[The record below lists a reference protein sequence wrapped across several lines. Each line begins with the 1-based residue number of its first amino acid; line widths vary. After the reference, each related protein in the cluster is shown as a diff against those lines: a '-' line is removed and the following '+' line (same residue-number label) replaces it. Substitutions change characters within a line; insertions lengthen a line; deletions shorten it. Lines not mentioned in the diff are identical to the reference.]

1 MHPRQQPSPPPSTM
15 GSQCSKPAE
24 QPLGSSSWPPTCWS
38 HSQINQRLGY
48 GLPPPKRSSTQH
60 RPLQPCQR
68 PSSITVA
75 TRQQCCSLT
84 PPRTLQRRRGGR
96 GGKVP
101 TQGKVRKWRSAP
113 PTKASTPLTCG
124 LSITGTLAQ
133 ASRPSGTNSDDAKA
147 ATW

>member
-1 MHPRQQPSPPPSTM
+1 MESCRGHGKLYQSTLETPHERDLPSLCESGSDFM
-15 GSQCSKPAE
+15 GLYPMC
-24 QPLGSSSWPPTCWS
+24 
-38 HSQINQRLGY
+38 
-48 GLPPPKRSSTQH
+48 GLH
-60 RPLQPCQR
+60 N
-68 PSSITVA
+68 
-75 TRQQCCSLT
+75 
-84 PPRTLQRRRGGR
+84 GGGGW

-101 TQGKVRKWRSAP
+101 TQGQVCKWRSAP